1 MSQLKDK
8 TVFITGASSGIGKA
22 CAELFA
28 TKKAN
33 LILAARR
40 VDRINNLAKR
50 LEKENRIKIKCIQLD
65 VRNYEQVEK
74 AISSLKST
82 WKKIDFLINNA
93 GLSRGLD
100 KIYEG
105 KKEDW
110 DEMIDTNIKG
120 LAFVTRHVVPLMIK
134 RKKGHIINIGSTAG
148 HEVYPGGNIYAA
160 TKFAVNALSQSTRL
174 DVLDKG
180 IKVTSID
187 PGMVETEFSLVRF
200 RGNKERAKNVYIGL
214 KPLTPIDIAEAVLF
228 CSTRPNHV
236 NINQV
241 ILTPLAQASS
251 TQVTEKKNNYT
262 KTLMSPAP
270 SLTMVGS
277 SSLRSITEEGLPL
290 RFPEASIKST

>member
-1 MSQLKDK
+1 MLQLKNK

-28 TKKAN
+28 KEKAN

-40 VDRINNLAKR
+40 IDRVKNLAKR
-50 LEKENRIKIKCIQLD
+50 LEKENKIKTKCIKLD
-65 VRNYEQVEK
+65 VRNYEQVESIF
-74 AISSLKST
+74 ASLESN
-82 WKKIDFLINNA
+82 WKKIDVLINNA

-120 LAFVTRHVVPLMIK
+120 LAFVTRHVIPLMVK
-134 RKKGHIINIGSTAG
+134 RKSGHIINIGSTAG

-160 TKFAVNALSQSTRL
+160 TKFAVKALSQSTRL

-187 PGMVETEFSLVRF
+187 PGMVETEFSIVRF
-200 RGNKERAKNVYIGL
+200 RGNKERAKSVYKGL
-214 KPLTPIDIAEAVLF
+214 KPLSPKDVAETALF

-236 NINQV
+236 NINEV

-251 TQVTEKKNNYT
+251 TQVYRKEK
-262 KTLMSPAP
+262 
-270 SLTMVGS
+270 
-277 SSLRSITEEGLPL
+277 
-290 RFPEASIKST
+290 